1 MINMPMAPGKQSY
14 LSSPLL
20 FPPCVWNHFPEPY
33 VSLCVCVYVCVCV
46 CVCVHVHM
54 HRHTCKWIQRLGKE
68 KETVLKWPNRVL
80 FIEALIKVQRCLG
93 FLWFSLQVWQSSQ
106 IQHKIVFKG
115 GGGTSP
121 QQCEQLRNVTLVKAE
136 HMRNTVKE
144 TQCQS
149 RPNN

>member
-1 MINMPMAPGKQSY
+1 MINMPTAPGKQSY

-54 HRHTCKWIQRLGKE
+54 HRHTCKWIHRLGKE

-80 FIEALIKVQRCLG
+80 FIEALIKVQRAFFG
-93 FLWFSLQVWQSSQ
+93 FLYKCGKSPRYKTKLYL
-106 IQHKIVFKG
+106 KG
-115 GGGTSP
+115 GGGAYP
-121 QQCEQLRNVTLVKAE
+121 QQLHQLRNVTLVKAE